1 MTRRQRDD
9 GKRGRRGHGEG
20 SIYWREDRQRF
31 VVELD
36 LGYVDGR
43 RKRPVRTFK
52 TEKEAVK
59 YLAQAR
65 QKLATGEPLADA
77 RVRFGD
83 FLDHWLDQVVAPSK
97 RKPATKASYR
107 DNIALH
113 IKPGL
118 GHLRLADLRH
128 EHVLAFLNGKRDKG
142 YSASTMRTFLVIIR
156 QVLDHAVVLER
167 VGRNVAEKVRVPEPL
182 SEAKTVRAW
191 TAEDGRRLLDV
202 ARETRLYALY
212 VLLAMVGLRRGEV
225 LALRW
230 EDVDFTA
237 GVLRVERQVQR
248 IHGLPGL
255 VVGPPKSKSSRR
267 EVSLPTYCLTVL
279 REHRERQMQERQEA
293 GADWQDLG
301 LVFPTARGT
310 YIEPRNLNRH
320 LSALCERAGLDPTGL
335 HVLRHTAATMA
346 YALGVDWRQIQDMLG
361 HSLIG
366 TTMNLYVDEVPRLQQ
381 EAASGSI
388 RALVSTKS
396 RLTTQSGS
404 TLYPK

>member
-1 MTRRQRDD
+1 VSRRQRDD
-9 GKRGRRGHGEG
+9 RPRGRRGHGEG
-20 SIYWREDRQRF
+20 SVYWREDRQRW

-36 LGYVDGR
+36 LGNVDGR

-52 TEKEAVK
+52 SEKEAIR

-77 RVRFGD
+77 RIRFAH
-83 FLDHWLDQVVAPSK
+83 FLDHWLDQVVEPSK

-113 IKPGL
+113 VKPGL

-142 YSASTMRTFLVIIR
+142 YSASTMRTLLVIIR

-167 VGRNVAEKVRVPEPL
+167 VGRNVADKVNVPEPL
-182 SEAKTVRAW
+182 HPARAVHAW
-191 TAEDGRRLLDV
+191 TLADGRRLLV
-202 ARETRLYALY
+202 AARETRLYALY

-225 LALRW
+225 LALSWR
-230 EDVDFTA
+230 DVDLDA

-248 IHGLPGL
+248 IRGLPEL

-267 EVSLPTYCLTVL
+267 EVSLPPYCVTVL
-279 REHRERQMQERQEA
+279 REHYARQQDERQAAGQEWR
-293 GADWQDLG
+293 DLG

-310 YIEPRNLNRH
+310 YMEPRNLNRH
-320 LSALCERAGLDPTGL
+320 LSALCQRAGLDPTGL

-346 YALGVDWRQIQDMLG
+346 YALGVNWRQIQDMLG
-361 HSLIG
+361 HSLLG
-366 TTMNLYVDEVPRLQQ
+366 TTMNLYVDEVPRLQR
-381 EAASGSI
+381 EAAHRIDEGFGRSGEMGD
-388 RALVSTKS
+388 
-396 RLTTQSGS
+396 GS
-404 TLYPK
+404 PADKPQPR